1 MKVRQIVEKLFIDS
15 RESFQATWNGVL
27 DYGDNF
33 IIPYVTNYGTVGNF
47 KVTIEDVLNS
57 KYAEKEIQW

>member
-1 MKVRQIVEKLFIDS
+1 MDS
-15 RESFQATWNGVL
+15 KESFQATWSGVL

-47 KVTIEDVLNS
+47 QITIEEVLNS